1 MPKLNM
7 KKTGIANTT
16 LMIFVEKR
24 TMRAMH
30 QPKNTMQR
38 VTMMP
43 SLITR
48 KTGAMDMSMASTT
61 DTTLDTMMQKTNSRK
76 TLARIIEIL
85 LCIIIFLISQ
95 VQIFAHSGRTDS
107 NGKHYDSSTGEYHF
121 HHGYAAHQH
130 TDLNDDG
137 IPDCPYDFDDKTG
150 ESSGSSSSSS
160 QVSQD
165 ERTDSAVGASN
176 TYSNLSGKSSESANQ
191 ARESSGGDS
200 EDARHELLILGV
212 SFIVFFIIIPISVA
226 AVDNHRARVFRLNS
240 ALSDLQKIHETPTNR
255 ERLKSFHRADQ
266 KRLAIELAEQLSI
279 LTEHAQKVRADF
291 SLPGVPNIDEVS
303 PLPKD
308 CFIDEKGLPH
318 TRGSIDRCT
327 VYISSSGV
335 YHTSR
340 CHHAASGIP
349 CNILN
354 AMYGRVTHGRPC
366 RVCKPEQNLTWYIER
381 IESEARLKALR
392 EVLEY
397 VESILSRQIPEP
409 AKAGNES
416 LIIQNS
422 CNNVA
427 GVSNQQA
434 ENLTPP
440 DDVVANSFRKA
451 EITDTHITTLEE
463 AEAVQRRFKDDLER
477 QDNSA
482 NSTGCSIFVLL
493 GLGAV
498 AFVIWIITW
507 IVHQF
512 R

>member
-1 MPKLNM
+1 MI
-7 KKTGIANTT
+7 KK
-16 LMIFVEKR
+16 F
-24 TMRAMH
+24 
-30 QPKNTMQR
+30 
-38 VTMMP
+38 
-43 SLITR
+43 S
-48 KTGAMDMSMASTT
+48 
-61 DTTLDTMMQKTNSRK
+61 
-76 TLARIIEIL
+76 
-85 LCIIIFLISQ
+85 LCIIMALLLLTVAS
-95 VQIFAHSGRTDS
+95 AHPGRTDS
-107 NGKHYDSSTGEYHF
+107 HGGHYDSETGEYHY
-121 HHGYAAHQH
+121 HHGYEAHQH
-130 TDLNDDG
+130 TDLDDDG

-160 QVSQD
+160 QVSQE
-165 ERTDSAVGASN
+165 ERTDSAAETSN
-176 TYSNLSGKSSESANQ
+176 TYSNLLEKSRAPANQ
-191 ARESSGGDS
+191 ARASSGDDS

-240 ALSDLQKIHETPTNR
+240 ALSELQKIHETPTNR

-266 KRLAIELAEQLSI
+266 KRLAIELFEQLSI
-279 LTEHAQKVRADF
+279 LTERAQKVRADF
-291 SLPGVPNIDEVS
+291 SLPSVPNIDEVS

-308 CFIDEKGLPH
+308 CFIDEKGFPH
-318 TRGSIDRCT
+318 TRGSIDRCE
-327 VYISSSGV
+327 VYVSSSGV
-335 YHTSR
+335 YHTWR
-340 CHHAASGIP
+340 CHHAASGRP

-354 AMYGRVTHGRPC
+354 AMYGRPC
-366 RVCKPEQNLTWYIER
+366 RVCKPKQNLTWYTER
-381 IESEARLKALR
+381 IESEYRLKALR

-397 VESILSRQIPEP
+397 VESILSRQIPEQ
-409 AKAGNES
+409 AKVGNES

-440 DDVVANSFRKA
+440 DDIVSNSFRKA
-451 EITDTHITTLEE
+451 EIAHTHITPGE
-463 AEAVQRRFKDDLER
+463 AEAVRKRFKDDLDR
-477 QDNSA
+477 RDNSA
-482 NSTGCSIFVLL
+482 NSAGCSIFVLL

>member
-1 MPKLNM
+1 MI
-7 KKTGIANTT
+7 KK
-16 LMIFVEKR
+16 F
-24 TMRAMH
+24 
-30 QPKNTMQR
+30 
-38 VTMMP
+38 
-43 SLITR
+43 S
-48 KTGAMDMSMASTT
+48 
-61 DTTLDTMMQKTNSRK
+61 
-76 TLARIIEIL
+76 
-85 LCIIIFLISQ
+85 LCIIMALLLLTVVS
-95 VQIFAHSGRTDS
+95 AHPGRTD
-107 NGKHYDSSTGEYHF
+107 NHGGHYDSETGEYHY

-160 QVSQD
+160 QVSQE
-165 ERTDSAVGASN
+165 ERTDPAAETSN
-176 TYSNLSGKSSESANQ
+176 TDSNLSGKSSEPASQ
-191 ARESSGGDS
+191 ARASSGDDS
-200 EDARHELLILGV
+200 EDARHELLILGA
-212 SFIVFFIIIPISVA
+212 SFVVFFIIIPISADVI
-226 AVDNHRARVFRLNS
+226 DRRHDRVFRLNG
-240 ALSDLQKIHETPTNR
+240 ALSDLQKIHETHTNR
-255 ERLKSFHRADQ
+255 ERLKSFHRTDQ
-266 KRLAIELAEQLSI
+266 KRLAIELAEQMSI
-279 LTEHAQKVRADF
+279 LTERAQKVCADF
-291 SLPGVPNIDEVS
+291 SLPSVPNIDEVS

-318 TRGSIDRCT
+318 TRGSIDRCK

-335 YHTSR
+335 YHTWR
-340 CHHAASGIP
+340 CHHAASGRP

-354 AMYGRVTHGRPC
+354 AMYGRVSRGRPC
-366 RVCKPEQNLTWYIER
+366 RVCKPEQNLTWYMER
-381 IESEARLKALR
+381 MESEARLKALR

-409 AKAGNES
+409 EKAGNES

-440 DDVVANSFRKA
+440 DDIVANSFRKA

-463 AEAVQRRFKDDLER
+463 AEAVRRRFKDGLER
-477 QDNSA
+477 RDNSA
-482 NSTGCSIFVLL
+482 NSAGCSIFVLL
-493 GLGAV
+493 GLGAS